1 MLKVTMRWALI
12 FLILLLV
19 VPVAMA
25 EPSKI
30 ALYFKNA
37 DIKDVLRALA
47 DQAGVNL
54 MIDTQVSGMI
64 TIHLSKITFTEALNV
79 LCKNNGLTY
88 DKENNVYHVSVP
100 DTSVL
105 RVEFQEGLLS
115 VEAKE
120 TPLKKLFEEFG
131 RKTGISVVPAAN
143 LDGRVSIMLSKVSP
157 EDGLKAI
164 LTHTNCL
171 DETIGSVH
179 FIRKKSTEQMSFTVI
194 FKNDRL
200 TVDARDVPVPA
211 VARAIAEKTGVSV
224 IPDQNVSQNI
234 SVFFQDLPLADGLA
248 ALCDANNLQLSNE
261 GPVWRISNRSGSFRI
276 KVKDGLLT
284 VDADNTEAVTVFN
297 EISRQSGVN
306 IMVARDLRGQ
316 ITAHF
321 QNVPLAQGLTAISD
335 AQGWIVEKQPKYY
348 YIRPNSNQNQN
359 IKLIYDPESGS
370 VDLDVQSAPIT
381 AILYEM
387 ARRAD
392 VNMVVL
398 SQVNWTINN
407 IRLRNANFDQ
417 TIEFLLKGT
426 IFSYIKTDD
435 GTYLIGDGL
444 IVRPE
449 NADFAIVKVYPI
461 RYLKAD
467 QLLNTLPP
475 IFPRQNFVQIQEKN
489 ALVVTAPQRI
499 HDQFVNYL
507 QQIDIETIEDR
518 TDLIKVK
525 YMKAEDVLKLIPQS
539 IPKNDIMVVK
549 EQNALAVTGPQN
561 LLKQVRQYIEKI
573 DQVNPMIVFDV
584 MVLLVSNTD
593 GFSWSTSAGA
603 ITGVGNGNEL
613 SISPADG
620 TLTLVK
626 PYISTNEDG
635 STDSNTSDKVLGL
648 ITSLVQKGKAKIL
661 ANPTITT
668 LNGYQASFNVTTK
681 WSYNV
686 TTQSISNTD
695 GKTVTTEESVKTY
708 DSGLYITI
716 LPWVSADNQITMEIK
731 PKISEFGDSPANST
745 LPSTSER
752 STETTVRV
760 ADKQTTIISGLR
772 TSRKQQSVSKIPLL
786 GDIPLLGHLFKSVDN
801 SETQDEFVIIITPYL
816 VYDEATK
823 QETKSKMLDHFG
835 PEIKQQFESSS
846 NPDTTVTITTPE
858 ETQNSAGPA
867 KEPVPNQNPDG
878 IPDPVPAPVPSP
890 LPTPAN
896 GAKPAA

>member
-1 MLKVTMRWALI
+1 MLKLTMRWVLI
-12 FLILLLV
+12 CLILLLV
-19 VPVAMA
+19 VPVVMA

-64 TIHLSKITFTEALNV
+64 TIHLSKVTFTEALNV
-79 LCKNNGLTY
+79 ICKNNGLTY

-120 TPLKKLFEEFG
+120 TPLKKLLEEFG
-131 RKTGISVVPAAN
+131 RKTGVNLVPAAN
-143 LDGRVSIMLSKVSP
+143 LDERLSIMLSKVSP

-164 LTHTNCL
+164 LSHANCL

-194 FKNDRL
+194 FKNNRL
-200 TVDARDVPVPA
+200 TVDARDIPVPV
-211 VARAIAEKTGVSV
+211 VARAIAEKTGISV
-224 IPDQNVSQNI
+224 IPDQNASQNI

-321 QNVPLAQGLTAISD
+321 QNIPLAQGLTAISD
-335 AQGWIVEKQPKYY
+335 TQGWIVEKQPKYY

-359 IKLIYDPESGS
+359 IKLVYDPESRS
-370 VDLDVQSAPIT
+370 IDLDVQSAPVT

-407 IRLRNANFDQ
+407 IRLRNVSFDQ

-426 IFSYIKTDD
+426 IFSYIKTED

-449 NADFAIVKVYPI
+449 NADFAIVKVYSI

-475 IFPRQNFVQIQEKN
+475 IFPRQDFVQIQEKN

-539 IPKNDIMVVK
+539 IPKTDIMVVK

-573 DQVNPMIVFDV
+573 DQINPMIVFDV
-584 MVLLVSNTD
+584 MVLLVSDTD
-593 GFSWSTSAGA
+593 GFTWSTSAGA

-613 SISPADG
+613 SISPEDG
-620 TLTLVK
+620 AITLIK
-626 PYISTNEDG
+626 PYIPPTT
-635 STDSNTSDKVLGL
+635 TDNNDDTTDKTDKVLGL

-716 LPWVSADNQITMEIK
+716 LPWVSANNQITMEIK

-760 ADKQTTIISGLR
+760 ANKQTTIISGLR

-786 GDIPLLGHLFKSVDN
+786 GDIPLLGHLFKSVNN
-801 SETQDEFVIIITPYL
+801 SDTQDEFVIIITPYL
-816 VYDEATK
+816 VYDEASK
-823 QETKSKMLDHFG
+823 QEAKSKVLDHFG
-835 PEIKQQFESSS
+835 PEIKQQLESVS
-846 NPDTTVTITTPE
+846 NPDTTVTITTPVE
-858 ETQNSAGPA
+858 NQEPAGP
-867 KEPVPNQNPDG
+867 KETAPNQNPGD
-878 IPDPVPAPVPSP
+878 IPKPAPAPPSRP
-890 LPTPAN
+890 ESE
-896 GAKPAA
+896 AKPAA